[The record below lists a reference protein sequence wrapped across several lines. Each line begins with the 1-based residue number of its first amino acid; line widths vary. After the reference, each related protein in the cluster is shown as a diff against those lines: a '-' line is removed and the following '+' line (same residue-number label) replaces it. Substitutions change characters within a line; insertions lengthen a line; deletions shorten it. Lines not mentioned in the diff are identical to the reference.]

1 MTFSWS
7 TFALQAFNFLVL
19 VWVLKRFLFK
29 PIRTIVAQ
37 RKAEITRVQEQAQA
51 AGEKAEQA
59 RKDFQLRQSQL
70 EAERQRIMDEAH
82 AALDDE
88 RSRMIEAARSDIEKL
103 KSAALKQLDE
113 ERESAARDVL
123 DKTVQVAVQLAEN
136 LLQQFSG
143 PKLDEIILEQV
154 LQHLDHLTET
164 ERAALLSQLGRDG
177 GQLIVT
183 TASALDAE
191 HQSMWRAALAQ
202 RLGGSPR
209 IDFTID
215 KDLIAGTELKFPHA
229 VLHFNWRRTLAQ
241 AQGELNQS
249 ELNQN
254 EHGG

>member
-1 MTFSWS
+1 MSFSWS
-7 TFALQAFNFLVL
+7 TFALQSINFLVL

-37 RKAEITRVQEQAQA
+37 RKAEITRAQEEAQA
-51 AGEKAEQA
+51 ALQKAEQA
-59 RKDFQLRQSQL
+59 RKDFERRQSQL
-70 EAERQRIMDEAH
+70 DAQRQRVMDEGR

-88 RSRMIEAARSDIEKL
+88 RLRMLETARTDMEKL

-136 LLQQFSG
+136 LLRQFAG
-143 PKLDEIILEQV
+143 PKLDEVILEQV
-154 LQHLDHLTET
+154 LRHLDHLPDA
-164 ERAALLSQLGRDG
+164 ERAALLGQLAHDG
-177 GQLIVT
+177 GQLTVT

-191 HQSMWRAALAQ
+191 GKSKWRVALAQ

-209 IDFTID
+209 IVFSID
-215 KDLIAGTELKFPHA
+215 QDLIAGTELKFPHA
-229 VLHFNWRRTLAQ
+229 VLHFNWRRALAQ
-241 AQGELNQS
+241 AQR

-254 EHGG
+254 EHAD

>member
-88 RSRMIEAARSDIEKL
+88 RSRMIEAARSV
-103 KSAALKQLDE
+103 SV
-113 ERESAARDVL
+113 R
-123 DKTVQVAVQLAEN
+123 
-136 LLQQFSG
+136 
-143 PKLDEIILEQV
+143 
-154 LQHLDHLTET
+154 
-164 ERAALLSQLGRDG
+164 
-177 GQLIVT
+177 
-183 TASALDAE
+183 
-191 HQSMWRAALAQ
+191 
-202 RLGGSPR
+202 
-209 IDFTID
+209 
-215 KDLIAGTELKFPHA
+215 
-229 VLHFNWRRTLAQ
+229 
-241 AQGELNQS
+241 
-249 ELNQN
+249 
-254 EHGG
+254 